1 MKKERKVEEN
11 LRSFAQSIGVVFN
24 DLDLLK
30 KALTHR
36 SYVNENRETQPK
48 HNERLEFLGDAVL
61 ELIVSEHLFHNYLD
75 KPEGDLT
82 SFRAASVKTE
92 TLAGLSRLLNVG
104 KYLLLSKG
112 EDETGGRDK
121 DYLLANAFEA
131 ILGAIYLDQGY
142 DASKAFVLRYL
153 APLTEEI
160 VDKRLDIDPKTKF
173 QEIAQSF
180 YKATPIY
187 KAVGESGPDHDK
199 IFTMAAFIGEKEFGR
214 GEGPSKQKAEEAAA
228 DKAIKK
234 IEKLQ
239 KKIVA

>member
-1 MKKERKVEEN
+1 MKRERKKDQKLNEFAESIKVE
-11 LRSFAQSIGVVFN
+11 FN

-36 SYVNENRETQPK
+36 SYVNENREDQPK

-92 TLAGLSRLLNVG
+92 TLASLSRQLNVG
-104 KYLLLSKG
+104 GYLYMSKG
-112 EDETGGRDK
+112 EEETGGRDK

-142 DASKAFVLRYL
+142 DIAKDFVLRCL
-153 APLTEEI
+153 SPLTKEI
-160 VDKRLDIDPKTKF
+160 VEKRLDIDAKTKF
-173 QEIAQSF
+173 QEIAQSL
-180 YKATPIY
+180 YKMTPIY
-187 KAVGESGPDHDK
+187 KTVGESGPDHDK
-199 IFTMAAFIGEKEFGR
+199 IFTMAAFIGEKEWGR
-214 GEGPSKQKAEEAAA
+214 GEGTSKQKAEEEAAQ
-228 DKAIKK
+228 KAIEK
-234 IEKLQ
+234 IEKTQ
-239 KKIVA
+239 RKVVG